1 MYVKERLSMDP
12 EEADNAGD
20 SNPPSGQRPAQ
31 EDPDNQSGPVL
42 ATPEL
47 SQFIEN
53 MGLQYEVYDVPRI
66 GGRILGLLMVS
77 PNPMTSEEMS
87 ETLQVSRS
95 SISTNLRTLLM
106 TGLIEKVSI
115 PGDRLD
121 YYVFAEDAWLRII
134 EMRLEEVLSL
144 KEAAEEGLESLHS
157 SHPARKRIEE
167 MRSWADMVQTAYQHL
182 SKNWQSQREVPA

>member
-1 MYVKERLSMDP
+1 MDS
-12 EEADNAGD
+12 EESDNAGD
-20 SNPPSGQRPAQ
+20 STPPLEVLPAQ
-31 EDPDNQSGPVL
+31 EEPADQTGLVL
-42 ATPEL
+42 NTPEL

-53 MGLQYEVYDVPRI
+53 MGLQYEAYDVPRI

-87 ETLQVSRS
+87 EALQVSRS

-106 TGLIEKVSI
+106 TGLIEKVSV

-134 EMRLEEVLSL
+134 EMRLEEVMSL
-144 KEAAEEGLESLHS
+144 REVAEEGLENLQTN
-157 SHPARKRIEE
+157 HPARKRIEE
-167 MRSWADMVQTAYQHL
+167 MRSWADMVQMAYQRL